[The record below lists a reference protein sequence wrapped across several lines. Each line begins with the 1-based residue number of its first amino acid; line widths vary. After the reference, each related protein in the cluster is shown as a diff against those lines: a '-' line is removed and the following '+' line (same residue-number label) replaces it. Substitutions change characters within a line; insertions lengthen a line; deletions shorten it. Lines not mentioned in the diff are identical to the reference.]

1 MSRRTCGSPRIH
13 RELEVSA
20 MKCKVKTVARIM
32 RENTIKSVVSPKFKP
47 SSTNSDHRYGVAPDV
62 LNRELN
68 QEQMNDC

>member
-1 MSRRTCGSPRIH
+1 
-13 RELEVSA
+13 

-47 SSTNSDHRYGVAPDV
+47 SSTNSDHRYGVAPNV